1 MAWDRQNLS
10 KHEGGATLVYVAL
23 MIFVMLGVIGLSYD
37 LGRHYILSSEL
48 QKAADAAAVAGA
60 YQLDPDGDQAQV
72 ATRVAAAVTGTP
84 VAQNS
89 QKLGA
94 TDGAVG
100 IAAINLLET
109 IPADDDTA
117 ISAGDLGPPYN
128 YVEVRTQSVVGNNVF
143 GRLLGQPDQ
152 ITLEATAVARKGRAV
167 CQVTPLAVCNPA
179 EATGGPGAAFNASD
193 FYGKQILVRQ
203 HQGAGTQWAPGNFG
217 FLDVPGFGSGA
228 RGLAGALGIGG
239 APICFGTNVTT
250 EPGQT
255 NGARNALNTRFDMY
269 ENPFFKNA
277 DRDPNFPPAENVTKG
292 YDTNAGN
299 YCNRPSDNDV
309 FENPAYPDFYRL
321 PRDLDLDTTN
331 RFGNGQWECAL
342 YWQTVHPLDP
352 APAGCGT
359 DTAVP
364 TTAITR
370 FEVYRYEI
378 DNGLIPDSSFGED
391 GVPQCSSNPP
401 QAPTPGDLSTDRRII
416 TMAVLNCLEHGV
428 QGSIT
433 VPAEGYLNG
442 FLTEP
447 VKDTPSDPDRGDIV
461 LEVVGSSDNGAGGI
475 APVRSRDWVEV
486 VR

>member
-1 MAWDRQNLS
+1 MKLGGQKHI

-60 YQLDPDGDQAQV
+60 YQLDPDGDQAEV
-72 ATRVAAAVTGTP
+72 LTRVTAAVSGTP
-84 VAQNS
+84 IASNS

-94 TDGAVG
+94 TDGTVG

-109 IPADDDTA
+109 IPGDDDA
-117 ISAGDLGPPYN
+117 PIGAGNAGPPYN
-128 YVEVRTQSVVGNNVF
+128 YVEVRTQGVISNNVF
-143 GRLLGQPDQ
+143 GRLVGQPDQ
-152 ITLEATAVARKGRAV
+152 ITVEASAVARKGRAV
-167 CQVTPLAVCNPA
+167 CQITPLAVCNPA
-179 EATGGPGAAFNASD
+179 EATQGAGAAFNASD
-193 FYGKQILVRQ
+193 YYGKQILVRQ

-228 RGLAGALGIGG
+228 GGLADALGIGG
-239 APICFGTNVTT
+239 APICFGANVTT

-269 ENPFFKNA
+269 ENPFFGNA
-277 DRDPNFPPAENVTKG
+277 DKDPNFPPAENVTKG
-292 YDTNAGN
+292 YDTTAPN
-299 YCNRPSDNDV
+299 YCQKPTDANGD
-309 FENPAYPDFYRL
+309 PAFPDFAKL
-321 PRDLDLDTTN
+321 PRDTDLSPTN
-331 RFGNGQWECAL
+331 RFGNGVWPCAQ
-342 YWQTVHPLDP
+342 YWQTVHPTDA
-352 APAGCGT
+352 APAGCGSDPAT
-359 DTAVP
+359 P
-364 TTAITR
+364 TSAITR

-378 DNGLIPDSSFGED
+378 DNGLIPGDTFGED
-391 GVPQCSSNPP
+391 GRPQCSTSPP
-401 QAPTPGDLSTDRRII
+401 QVPVAGDLSTDRRIV
-416 TMAVLNCLEHGV
+416 TMAVINCLEHGV
-428 QGSIT
+428 AGSIT

-447 VKDTPSDPDRGDIV
+447 VNDIPSDPDRGDII